1 MELSELILFFI
12 IAILFVAVIQKAA
25 KSLATIAL
33 ITAIISFIYLFVSGN
48 ASHLTNP
55 NLDLVFRKNN
65 VSQLHENYC
74 CRGCVK
80 ETRPVCTCIIE
91 PIYKEMVGIYS
102 PRQLYE
108 IENNSGRG
116 ISPEVKR
123 VLDFNRDNINQCLS
137 EKNTTR
143 KKIIKQFTDFLERQY

>member
-12 IAILFVAVIQKAA
+12 IAILLVAVLQKAA
-25 KSLATIAL
+25 KSLAVIAL

-55 NLDLVFRKNN
+55 NLDIVFRNNN
-65 VSQLHENYC
+65 VSELHQNYC
-74 CRGCVK
+74 CRGCAK
-80 ETRPVCTCIIE
+80 ENRPVCTCIIE
-91 PIYKEMVGIYS
+91 PIYKEMIGIYS
-102 PRQLYE
+102 PKQLYE
-108 IENNSGRG
+108 IENNGGRG

-123 VLDFNRDNINQCLS
+123 VLDFNRNNINHCLS

-143 KKIIKQFTDFLERQY
+143 KNIIKQFTDFLERQY